1 MTIDRV
7 VDIYCRVISIYRSTP
22 TSPKQNKLQTSRLE
36 YLAPWKTDGFLGG
49 RKEKHTS
56 IPPNLAI
63 PSYNAHTHR
72 SRGKLVALV
81 GVEPEELVCAAA
93 VFLFESL
100 DADLCV
106 DGGYGGG
113 GGCKRGR
120 GRRRGDCGAEE
131 GCKTQDDDEGKH
143 VWWVRGE

>member
-22 TSPKQNKLQTSRLE
+22 TSPKQNKLQTSRLG
-36 YLAPWKTDGFLGG
+36 YLAPQKINFSFG
-49 RKEKHTS
+49 RRRREKHTS
-56 IPPNLAI
+56 IPPNLPI
-63 PSYNAHTHR
+63 TSYNAHTPR
-72 SRGKLVALV
+72 SGGKLNAHV
-81 GVEPEELVCAAA
+81 GVEPEELVRAAA
-93 VFLFESL
+93 VFLFEGL

-120 GRRRGDCGAEE
+120 GRGRGRGDCGAEE

-143 VWWVRGE
+143 V